1 MLKIKGKEGLKRQ
14 ASIRARIRHDVD
26 VRTVIQGIETRG
38 EKYVMVSNNKSKPL
52 KTGWAMLM
60 KKRKLRNG
68 DTKTRIKNIVYMA
81 A

>member
-52 KTGWAMLM
+52 KTG
-60 KKRKLRNG
+60 
-68 DTKTRIKNIVYMA
+68 
-81 A
+81 